1 MNGTASVKKNG
12 GTATAVAGNLAFSN
26 DYQLPR
32 FNVSFNPDGGSSTPN
47 TQTVR
52 YGDPVVTPGN
62 APGTNSPAGDKTG
75 YHFKHWAK
83 PDGTPYHFGDPV
95 TSDTPLIAIWEINR
109 YTITVT
115 DAPDANPGHQNRIIT
130 TDNQVPHGTVPTEPT
145 HPDNK
150 TDYVFDHW
158 EKPDGTPYR
167 FDEPMTGNITV
178 HAVYRQKQYNVTFEQ
193 NGSNVIGN
201 MPNQH
206 FNGGET
212 KPLTGNTYARPGYVF
227 SGWGRTP
234 VAVTPDFADGQ
245 TVSNLTG
252 TDGDT
257 VHLYAIWTPVT
268 PAVVSVPTVIK
279 QITGDTPH
287 NAGQFSFT
295 LTAVSTTASGSQ
307 TGIPMPAAAQGDT
320 DRITVDGAG
329 QGNFG
334 DITFRLPG
342 TYVYRIAEL
351 PEGRKGF
358 SFDPDEVT
366 LTYIVTQ
373 NGLNLNVTT
382 SAQKNGNPVTD
393 ATFVN
398 RFTVPDYTI
407 TFDGNGSWI
416 RIPTQSV
423 REGNHGTDP
432 QTTMLRTESKF
443 IGWYLNGQPYDFNT
457 PVYDDITLVAM
468 YEYKPSEDNSGGSG
482 GGGGGNGGGG
492 NSSHRGGKTT
502 PNTNPLN
509 PGISDTTVV
518 PPVSPTEPS
527 PDLPAEEK
535 RTPHGEAISPTERHK
550 TTVVTGTSKR
560 SKRGKLP
567 KTGEAP
573 ISNPL
578 PQLATLTLAAYALL
592 AEEKRRREQTK

>member
-1 MNGTASVKKNG
+1 M
-12 GTATAVAGNLAFSN
+12 
-26 DYQLPR
+26 
-32 FNVSFNPDGGSSTPN
+32 
-47 TQTVR
+47 
-52 YGDPVVTPGN
+52 
-62 APGTNSPAGDKTG
+62 
-75 YHFKHWAK
+75 
-83 PDGTPYHFGDPV
+83 

-234 VAVTPDFADGQ
+234 VAATPDFADGQ

-295 LTAVSTTASGSQ
+295 LTAVSSTASGSQ